1 MPQRISQL
9 IGVFIIA
16 ILLVYTPDFPDPSMA
31 VKWLSITVGVSAIVF
46 YFRKEVRGFSW
57 AWIGIFI
64 WLIWQLPL
72 AIQAVNAPE
81 ALSVF
86 WKYAGVSIGALAISV
101 FWRRDELDRA
111 TLSRWMGFAFIIVL
125 LSAIFPLLKYTLDG
139 SLSENLYKIQGL
151 GGHKNMLTMLLFVGG
166 GFLLF
171 AARYDQNGLLRKLF
185 FISAILALICVV
197 ALRTRS
203 LWIGVMTAVPVVLM
217 LYYFHAKTNE
227 LPVSKLLL
235 LPIIGIPVSILALY
249 ALNINEA
256 ADATNLNHRV
266 AFWQKSVNMWQENP
280 HGVGP
285 GMWKIHLPTQGLEGV
300 NHSVEQGKTQLLRP
314 HNDYLWVLSESGWI
328 GALGYWGFLLLTT
341 IAAFFYKPKETV
353 HFHFHLAAIF
363 AWLGYLIFSFFDF
376 PLERPEH
383 LFLMLFLAG
392 YFLRHAPGINLK
404 LNQRSILA
412 YVMIAVMLT
421 STYVGYHRLQ
431 GDAQLSSV
439 ISAHERRNP
448 RQLIDAVDKTLN
460 PYYNLDRVANSLY
473 YYQGLAFF
481 AQKQLPQAFDA
492 FSEALAITP
501 HNLPT
506 LQQMGDFFRMCNDN
520 LNPKER
526 QTLINSLPG
535 VDRHD
540 DFLKRAE
547 AFYLQTLEYSPH
559 FTASLLNMAELRLRD
574 NNHHEALGFLSQ
586 VYAVDHGNPKFNP
599 LIEKAILMWAS
610 EPQETRR
617 RPNLA
622 AYFAKHDPEFQ
633 HISKTYS
640 QFIKSGN

>member
-9 IGVFIIA
+9 IGVFFIA
-16 ILLVYTPDFPDPSMA
+16 ILLVYTPDFPDPSLA
-31 VKWLSITVGVSAIVF
+31 VKWLTITVGASVIAF
-46 YFRKEVRGFSW
+46 YFRKEIRGFSW
-57 AWIGIFI
+57 AWIGLII
-64 WLIWQLPL
+64 WLLWQLPL
-72 AIQAVNAPE
+72 AIQAVNSPE

-86 WKYAGVSIGALAISV
+86 WKYAGVTIAALTIAAL
-101 FWRRDELDRA
+101 WRRDELDRT
-111 TLSRWMGFAFIIVL
+111 TLGRWMGFAFIIVL
-125 LSAIFPLLKYTLDG
+125 LSAIFPLLKYALGG

-151 GGHKNMLTMLLFVGG
+151 GGHKNMLTMLLFVGS

-171 AARYDQNGLLRKLF
+171 AARYDKNSLLRKLF

-203 LWIGVMTAVPVVLM
+203 LWIGVMIAVPIVLM
-217 LYYFHAKTNE
+217 LYYFHAKKNE

-235 LPIIGIPVSILALY
+235 LPIIGIPLSILALY

-256 ADATNLNHRV
+256 ADATNLSHRV
-266 AFWQKSVNMWQENP
+266 AFWQKSINMWQENP
-280 HGVGP
+280 NGVGP
-285 GMWKIHLPTQGLEGV
+285 GMWKIELPTQGLEGV

-341 IAAFFYKPKETV
+341 IAAFFYRPKDTL

-392 YFLRHAPGINLK
+392 YFLRSTSGVNLK
-404 LNQRSILA
+404 LNQRSIFA
-412 YVMIAVMLT
+412 YGLMAVMVA
-421 STYVGYHRLQ
+421 STYIGYHRLQ
-431 GDAQLSSV
+431 GDAHLSSV
-439 ISAHERRNP
+439 ILAHERRNP
-448 RQLIDAVDKTLN
+448 GQLIAAVDETLN

-481 AQKQLPQAFDA
+481 SQKQLPQAYEA
-492 FSEALAITP
+492 FSEALAVTP

-520 LNPKER
+520 LNLNER
-526 QTLINSLPG
+526 QSLINRLPG
-535 VDRHD
+535 IDRHD
-540 DFLKRAE
+540 DFLQRAE
-547 AFYLQTLEYSPH
+547 AFYLQTLRYSPH
-559 FTASLLNMAELRLRD
+559 FTASLLNMADLRLRD
-574 NNHHEALGFLSQ
+574 NNHHEALGYLSQ
-586 VYAVDHGNPKFNP
+586 VYVVDHSNPKFQK
-599 LIEKAILMWAS
+599 LVERAIIIWAS
-610 EPQETRR
+610 EPAETRR
-617 RPNLA
+617 RPKLNA
-622 AYFAKHDPEFQ
+622 FFAKHDPEFQ
-633 HISKTYS
+633 QISRTYS
-640 QFIKSGN
+640 QFIRGLN